1 MVPRRINRRIIQN
14 YQSKGEIKMGFHQKL
29 EEYAELVVKVG
40 LNIQPNQPL
49 LINTT
54 TDTIEFT
61 RLIVKKAYEAGAK
74 RVDVNYTDEV
84 NARAFYDFAPDEAFH
99 EFPKWATMQRDELIE
114 NKGALLWIDAD
125 NPDLL
130 EGVSIDRISSF
141 QKASGKALENY
152 RQAVMNDVI
161 TWSIVAMPSEK
172 WAAKVFP
179 KLKPEEQMQ
188 ALWELIFQV
197 VRIGEGTA
205 VPKWKE
211 HIDNLESRAALLNN
225 KRFKKLHYKA
235 LGTDI
240 QVELPKEHIW
250 MSGASKNAQNVPF
263 IANMPT
269 EEVYTAPLKTGVNG
283 YVKNTKPFV
292 YQGNVIDDFTLT
304 FENGKITSI
313 KAATGEK
320 LLQELIGTDDGA
332 KYLGEIAL
340 VPHESPISAS
350 NVLFF
355 NTLFDENASN
365 HFAIGEA
372 YPTCVAGARGLTQSE
387 LEHMGINTSI
397 VHEDFMIG
405 SGDMDIMG
413 ELADGTMEPIFIK
426 GAWAF

>member
-1 MVPRRINRRIIQN
+1 MDFQ
-14 YQSKGEIKMGFHQKL
+14 QKL

-49 LINTT
+49 LIGTT
-54 TDTIEFT
+54 TDTLEFT
-61 RLIVKKAYEAGAK
+61 RLVVKKAYEAGAK

-84 NARAFYDFAPDEAFH
+84 NARAFYDLAPNEAFH
-99 EFPKWATMQRDELIE
+99 EIPKWLVMQRDELIE

-130 EGVSIDRISSF
+130 EGVPVDRISNF
-141 QKASGKALENY
+141 QKASGKALANY
-152 RQAVMNDVI
+152 RKAIMNDVI
-161 TWSIVAMPSEK
+161 TWSIVAIPSK
-172 WAAKVFP
+172 NWAAKVFP
-179 KLKPEEQMQ
+179 QLEEEHQLD
-188 ALWELIFQV
+188 ALWDLIFQV
-197 VRIGEGTA
+197 VRVGEGTA
-205 VPKWKE
+205 VQKWKE
-211 HIDNLESRAALLNN
+211 HIDHLENRASILNV
-225 KRFKKLHYKA
+225 KRYKKLHYKA
-235 LGTDI
+235 EGTDI
-240 QVELPKEHIW
+240 QVELPKDHIW
-250 MSGASKNAQNVPF
+250 LSGASKNAQAVPF

-304 FENGKITSI
+304 FEDGAITKVQAS
-313 KAATGEK
+313 KGEK
-320 LLQELIGTDDGA
+320 LLQELVQTDEGA

-372 YPTCVAGARGLTQSE
+372 YPTCVEDARGLTHEE
-387 LEHMGINTSI
+387 LQQLGINTSI

-405 SGDMDIMG
+405 SAQMDIMG
-413 ELADGTMEPIFIK
+413 ELENGTIEPIFRK
-426 GAWAF
+426 GSWAF

>member
-1 MVPRRINRRIIQN
+1 MNFQ
-14 YQSKGEIKMGFHQKL
+14 QKL

-40 LNIQPNQPL
+40 LNIQKDQPL

-61 RLIVKKAYEAGAK
+61 RLITKKAYEAGAK
-74 RVDVNYTDEV
+74 RVDVNFADEV
-84 NARAFYDFAPDEAFH
+84 VSRAFYDLAPEASFH
-99 EFPKWATMQRDELIE
+99 EFPKWAALQRDELIE
-114 NKGALLWIDAD
+114 NKGAILWIDAD

-130 EGVSIDRISSF
+130 EGVSVDRISNF
-141 QKASGKALENY
+141 QKASGKALANY
-152 RQAVMNDVI
+152 RKAVMNDVI
-161 TWSIVAMPSEK
+161 TWSIVAMPSPK

-179 KLKPEEQMQ
+179 NLQPEEQMQ

-205 VPKWKE
+205 VEKWKA
-211 HIDNLESRAALLNN
+211 HIENLETRATLLNE
-225 KRFKKLHYKA
+225 KRYKKLHYKST
-235 LGTDI
+235 GTDI
-240 QVELPKEHIW
+240 QVELPKGHIW
-250 MSGASKNAQNVPF
+250 MSGASKNAQSVPF

-269 EEVYTAPLKTGVNG
+269 EEVYTAPLKNGVNG
-283 YVKNTKPFV
+283 YVSNTKPLV
-292 YQGNVIDDFTLT
+292 YKGNIIDNFTLT
-304 FENGKITSI
+304 FENGAIT
-313 KAATGEK
+313 KVQAETGEA
-320 LLQELIGTDDGA
+320 LLKELTQTDEGA

-372 YPTCVAGARGLTQSE
+372 YPTCVEGARGLSE
-387 LEHMGINTSI
+387 EEIQKLGINTSL

-405 SGDMDIMG
+405 SADMDIIG
-413 ELADGTMEPIFIK
+413 ELEDGTMEQIFK
-426 GAWAF
+426 QGTWAF

>member
-1 MVPRRINRRIIQN
+1 MDFQ
-14 YQSKGEIKMGFHQKL
+14 QKL

-54 TDTIEFT
+54 TDTIDFT

-84 NARAFYDFAPDEAFH
+84 NARAFYDYAPDEAFN
-99 EFPKWATMQRDELIE
+99 EFPKWAAMQRDELIE

-130 EGVSIDRISSF
+130 EGVSIDRISNF

-152 RQAVMNDVI
+152 RKAVMNDVI

-172 WAAKVFP
+172 WAAKVYP
-179 KLKPEEQMQ
+179 NLKLEEQMQ

-205 VPKWKE
+205 VQKWKE
-211 HIDNLESRAALLNN
+211 HIDNLESRATLLND

-235 LGTDI
+235 EGTDI

-250 MSGASKNAQNVPF
+250 MSGASKNGQNVPF

-340 VPHESPISAS
+340 VPHKSPISAS

-372 YPTCVAGARGLTQSE
+372 YPTCVEGARGLTQSE
-387 LEHMGINTSI
+387 LEQIGINTSI

>member
-1 MVPRRINRRIIQN
+1 MDFQ
-14 YQSKGEIKMGFHQKL
+14 QKL

-40 LNIQPNQPL
+40 LNIQKDQPL

-84 NARAFYDFAPDEAFH
+84 NARLFYDLAPDDAFH
-99 EFPKWATMQRDELIE
+99 EFPKWAAMQRDELIE

-130 EGVSIDRISSF
+130 EGVSIDRISNF
-141 QKASGKALENY
+141 QKASGKALANY
-152 RQAVMNDVI
+152 RKAVMNDEI

-172 WAAKVFP
+172 WAAKVFSHLE
-179 KLKPEEQMQ
+179 KDYQMP
-188 ALWELIFQV
+188 ALWDLIFQV
-197 VRIGEGTA
+197 VRIGDGTA
-205 VPKWKE
+205 VQQWKE
-211 HIDNLESRAALLNN
+211 HINHLESRATLLNA
-225 KRFKKLHYKA
+225 KCFKKLHYKA
-235 LGTDI
+235 DGTDI
-240 QVELPKEHIW
+240 QVELPKGHIW
-250 MSGASKNAQNVPF
+250 LSGASKNGQSVPF

-283 YVKNTKPFV
+283 YVRNTKPLV
-292 YQGNVIDDFTLT
+292 YQGNIIDDFTLT
-304 FENGKITSI
+304 FLNGAITKVQAGI
-313 KAATGEK
+313 GEE
-320 LLQELIGTDDGA
+320 LLKEFIQTDAGA

-372 YPTCVAGARGLTQSE
+372 YPTCVEDARGLSHEE
-387 LEHMGINTSI
+387 LENLGLNTSI

-405 SGDMDIMG
+405 SADMDILG
-413 ELADGTMEPIFIK
+413 ELEDGTMEPIFLK
-426 GAWAF
+426 GTWAF

>member
-1 MVPRRINRRIIQN
+1 MDFQ
-14 YQSKGEIKMGFHQKL
+14 QKL
-29 EEYAELVVKVG
+29 EEYAELIVKVG
-40 LNIQPNQPL
+40 LNIQKNQPL

-54 TDTIEFT
+54 TDTIDFT

-84 NARAFYDFAPDEAFH
+84 NARLFYDLAPDEAFH
-99 EFPKWATMQRDELIE
+99 EFPKWSAVQRDELIE

-130 EGVSIDRISSF
+130 EGVAIDRISNF
-141 QKASGKALENY
+141 QKASGKALEGY
-152 RQAVMNDVI
+152 RKAVMNDVI

-179 KLKPEEQMQ
+179 HLEGEYQMQ
-188 ALWELIFQV
+188 ALWDLIFQV

-205 VPKWKE
+205 VQKWKE
-211 HIDNLESRAALLNN
+211 HIDHLESRAALLNA
-225 KRFKKLHYKA
+225 KRFKKLHYTA
-235 LGTDI
+235 EGTDI

-250 MSGASKNAQNVPF
+250 LSGASKNAQSVPF
-263 IANMPT
+263 VANMPT
-269 EEVYTAPLKTGVNG
+269 EEVYTAPLKSGVNG
-283 YVKNTKPFV
+283 YVKNTKPLV

-304 FENGKITSI
+304 FEDGAIT
-313 KAATGEK
+313 KVQAATGEK
-320 LLQELIGTDDGA
+320 LLQELIQTDDGA

-372 YPTCVAGARGLTQSE
+372 YPTCVEGARGLSHTE
-387 LEHMGINTSI
+387 LEQLGINTSI

-405 SGDMDIMG
+405 SALMDIMG
-413 ELADGTMEPIFIK
+413 ELEDGTIEPIFCK

>member
-1 MVPRRINRRIIQN
+1 MDFQ
-14 YQSKGEIKMGFHQKL
+14 QKL

-54 TDTIEFT
+54 TDTIDFT

-84 NARAFYDFAPDEAFH
+84 NARAFYDYAPDEAFN
-99 EFPKWATMQRDELIE
+99 EFPKWAAMQRDELIE

-152 RQAVMNDVI
+152 RKAVMNDVI

-179 KLKPEEQMQ
+179 NLKPEEQMQ

-205 VPKWKE
+205 VQRWKE
-211 HIDNLESRAALLNN
+211 HIGNLESRATLLNN

-235 LGTDI
+235 EGTDI

-250 MSGASKNAQNVPF
+250 MSGASKNGQNVPF

-313 KAATGEK
+313 KAAAGEK
-320 LLQELIGTDDGA
+320 LLQELIGTDEGA

-372 YPTCVAGARGLTQSE
+372 YPTCVEGARGLTQSE
-387 LEHMGINTSI
+387 LEQMGINTSI

>member
-1 MVPRRINRRIIQN
+1 MNFQ
-14 YQSKGEIKMGFHQKL
+14 QKL

-40 LNIQPNQPL
+40 LNIQKNQPL

-84 NARAFYDFAPDEAFH
+84 NARLFYDLAPDEAFH
-99 EFPKWATMQRDELIE
+99 EFPKWAAMQRDELIE
-114 NKGALLWIDAD
+114 NNGALLWIDAD

-130 EGVSIDRISSF
+130 EGVAIDRISNF
-141 QKASGKALENY
+141 QKASGKALEGY
-152 RQAVMNDVI
+152 RKAVMNDVI
-161 TWSIVAMPSEK
+161 TWSIVAMPSKK

-179 KLKPEEQMQ
+179 QLDEEYQMQ
-188 ALWELIFQV
+188 ALWDLIFKV

-205 VPKWKE
+205 VQRWKQ
-211 HIDNLESRAALLNN
+211 HIEQLESRATLLNT

-235 LGTDI
+235 EGTDI
-240 QVELPKEHIW
+240 HVELPKEHIW
-250 MSGASKNAQNVPF
+250 LTGASKNAQGVPF

-304 FENGKITSI
+304 FEDGAIT
-313 KAATGEK
+313 KVQATTGEK
-320 LLQELIGTDDGA
+320 LLQQLIQTDEGA

-340 VPHESPISAS
+340 VPHESPISKS

-372 YPTCVAGARGLTQSE
+372 YPTCVEGARGLTQEE
-387 LEHMGINTSI
+387 LAQIGINTSI

-405 SGDMDIMG
+405 SAQMDIVG
-413 ELADGTMEPIFIK
+413 ELEDGTTESIFSK

>member
-1 MVPRRINRRIIQN
+1 MDFQ
-14 YQSKGEIKMGFHQKL
+14 QKL
-29 EEYAELVVKVG
+29 EEYAELVVKIG

-54 TDTIEFT
+54 TDAIEFT
-61 RLIVKKAYEAGAK
+61 RLVVKQAYAAGAK

-84 NARAFYDFAPDEAFH
+84 NARAFYDLAPDEAFH
-99 EFPKWATMQRDELIE
+99 EFPKWAAMQRDELIE

-130 EGVSIDRISSF
+130 EGVSIDRISNF

-152 RQAVMNDVI
+152 RKAVMNDVI
-161 TWSIVAMPSEK
+161 TWSIVAMPSKK

-179 KLKPEEQMQ
+179 KLKAEEQMQ
-188 ALWELIFQV
+188 ALWDLIFQV

-205 VPKWKE
+205 VQQWKE
-211 HIDNLESRAALLNN
+211 HIDNLENRATLLNN

-235 LGTDI
+235 EETDI

-250 MSGASKNAQNVPF
+250 MSGASKNGQNVPF

-269 EEVYTAPLKTGVNG
+269 EEVYTAPLKIGVNG
-283 YVKNTKPFV
+283 FVKNTKPFV

-304 FENGKITSI
+304 FKNGEVTAI

-372 YPTCVAGARGLTQSE
+372 YPTCVEGARGLSHSE
-387 LEHMGINTSI
+387 LEKMGINTSI

-405 SGDMDIMG
+405 SADMDIMG
-413 ELADGTMEPIFIK
+413 ELQDGTMEPIFIK
-426 GAWAF
+426 GTWAF

>member
-1 MVPRRINRRIIQN
+1 MNF
-14 YQSKGEIKMGFHQKL
+14 SEKL

-40 LNIQPNQPL
+40 LNIQKNQPL

-54 TDTIEFT
+54 TNTIEFT

-74 RVDVNYTDEV
+74 RVDVNYSDEV
-84 NARAFYDFAPDEAFH
+84 NARAFYDLAPDEAFH
-99 EFPKWATMQRDELIE
+99 EFPKWATLQRDELIE

-125 NPDLL
+125 NPDML
-130 EGVSIDRISSF
+130 EGVSIDRISNF
-141 QKASGKALENY
+141 QKASGKALANY
-152 RQAVMNDVI
+152 RKAVMNDVI

-179 KLKPEEQMQ
+179 HLDPAFQMQ
-188 ALWELIFQV
+188 ALWDVIFQV
-197 VRIGEGTA
+197 VRVGEGTA
-205 VPKWKE
+205 VEKWKQ
-211 HIDNLESRAALLNN
+211 HIENLESRAALLNE
-225 KRFKKLHYKA
+225 KKYKKLHYKA
-235 LGTDI
+235 PGTDI
-240 QVELPKEHIW
+240 QVELPTGHIW
-250 MSGASKNAQNVPF
+250 QSGSSKNAQAVSF

-269 EEVYTAPLKTGVNG
+269 EEVFTAPLKTGVNG
-283 YVKNTKPFV
+283 YVTNTKPFV
-292 YQGNVIDDFTLT
+292 FKGNVIDGFTLI
-304 FENGKITSI
+304 FENGAITKVQAS
-313 KAATGEK
+313 TGEE
-320 LLQELIGTDDGA
+320 LLKDLVQTDEGA

-372 YPTCVAGARGLTQSE
+372 YPTCIEGARGLSHSE
-387 LEHMGINTSI
+387 LESLGINTSI

-413 ELADGTMEPIFIK
+413 ELEDSTNEPIFIK
-426 GAWAF
+426 GTWAF

>member
-1 MVPRRINRRIIQN
+1 
-14 YQSKGEIKMGFHQKL
+14 MGFQQNL

-40 LNIQPNQPL
+40 LNIQKGQPL

-54 TDTIEFT
+54 TDTIDFT

-74 RVDVNYTDEV
+74 RVEVNYTDEV
-84 NARAFYDFAPDEAFH
+84 NARLFYDMAPDEAFH
-99 EFPKWATMQRDELIE
+99 EVPKWVVAQRDELIE

-130 EGVSIDRISSF
+130 EGVAIDRISNY

-152 RQAVMNDVI
+152 RKAVMNDVI
-161 TWSIVAMPSEK
+161 TWSIVAMPSKK

-179 KLKPEEQMQ
+179 NLDETEQMD
-188 ALWELIFQV
+188 ALWELIFKV
-197 VRIGEGTA
+197 VRIGKGTA
-205 VPKWKE
+205 VQQWQE
-211 HIDNLESRAALLNN
+211 HINNLESRAALLNE
-225 KRFKKLHYKA
+225 KRYKKLHYKA
-235 LGTDI
+235 EGTDI
-240 QVELPKEHIW
+240 EVELPKEHIW
-250 MSGASKNAQNVPF
+250 QSGASKNAQAVPF

-283 YVKNTKPFV
+283 FVSNTKPFV
-292 YQGNVIDDFTLT
+292 YQGNVIDGFKLT
-304 FENGKITSI
+304 FKDGEIVKVQ
-313 KAATGEK
+313 AASGEK
-320 LLQELIGTDDGA
+320 LLQELIQTDDGA

-372 YPTCVAGARGLTQSE
+372 YPTCVGGARGLTAEE
-387 LEHMGINTSI
+387 LEKMGINTSI

-405 SGDMDIMG
+405 SAGMDITG
-413 ELADGTMEPIFIK
+413 ELADGTKEPIFIK

>member
-1 MVPRRINRRIIQN
+1 MMDFQ
-14 YQSKGEIKMGFHQKL
+14 QKL

-54 TDTIEFT
+54 TDTIDFT

-84 NARAFYDFAPDEAFH
+84 NARAFYDYAPDEAFN
-99 EFPKWATMQRDELIE
+99 EFPKWAAMQRDELIE

-152 RQAVMNDVI
+152 RKAVMNDVI

-179 KLKPEEQMQ
+179 NLKPEEQMQ

-205 VPKWKE
+205 VQRWKE
-211 HIDNLESRAALLNN
+211 HIGNLESRATLLNN

-235 LGTDI
+235 EGTDI

-250 MSGASKNAQNVPF
+250 MSGASKNGQNVPF

-313 KAATGEK
+313 KAAAGEK
-320 LLQELIGTDDGA
+320 LLQELIGTDEGA

-372 YPTCVAGARGLTQSE
+372 YPTCVEGARGLTQSE
-387 LEHMGINTSI
+387 LEQMGINTSI

>member
-1 MVPRRINRRIIQN
+1 MDFQ
-14 YQSKGEIKMGFHQKL
+14 QKL

-61 RLIVKKAYEAGAK
+61 RLIVKKAYEVGAK

-84 NARAFYDFAPDEAFH
+84 NARAFYDFAPEEAFH
-99 EFPKWATMQRDELIE
+99 EFPKWAALQRDELIE
-114 NKGALLWIDAD
+114 NNGALLWIDAD

-130 EGVSIDRISSF
+130 EGVSIERISNF

-152 RQAVMNDVI
+152 RKAVMNDVI
-161 TWSIVAMPSEK
+161 TWSIVAMPSQK

-179 KLKPEEQMQ
+179 NLQPEEQMQ
-188 ALWELIFQV
+188 ALWDLIFQV
-197 VRIGEGTA
+197 VRIGKGTA
-205 VPKWKE
+205 VQQWQE
-211 HIDNLESRAALLNN
+211 HIENLESRAVLLNN

-235 LGTDI
+235 EGTDI

-250 MSGASKNAQNVPF
+250 MSGASKNGQNVPF

-283 YVKNTKPFV
+283 YVKNTKPFI

-304 FENGKITSI
+304 FENGKITSV
-313 KAATGEK
+313 KAVTGEQ
-320 LLQELIGTDDGA
+320 LLQELIGTDEGS

-340 VPHESPISAS
+340 VPHESPISSS
-350 NVLFF
+350 NVLFY

-372 YPTCVAGARGLTQSE
+372 YPTCIEGARGLTHSE
-387 LEHMGINTSI
+387 LEKMGINTSI

-413 ELADGTMEPIFIK
+413 ELADGTLEPIFIK

>member
-1 MVPRRINRRIIQN
+1 MNFQ
-14 YQSKGEIKMGFHQKL
+14 QKL

-40 LNIQPNQPL
+40 LNIQKDQPL
-49 LINTT
+49 LIGTT
-54 TDTIEFT
+54 TDTMDFT

-84 NARAFYDFAPDEAFH
+84 NARAFYDLAPDDAFH
-99 EFPKWATMQRDELIE
+99 EYPKWLAMQRDELIE

-130 EGVSIDRISSF
+130 EGVSVDRISNF
-141 QKASGKALENY
+141 QKAAGKALENY
-152 RQAVMNDVI
+152 RKAVMNDVI
-161 TWSIVAMPSEK
+161 TWSIVAIPSEK

-179 KLKPEEQMQ
+179 QLDEEHQME
-188 ALWELIFQV
+188 ALWDLIFKV
-197 VRIGEGTA
+197 VRIGEGNA
-205 VPKWKE
+205 VQKWKE
-211 HIDNLESRAALLNN
+211 HIDNLESRAALLNT

-235 LGTDI
+235 EGTDI
-240 QVELPKEHIW
+240 QVELPKDHIW
-250 MSGASKNAQNVPF
+250 LTGASKNAQNVPY

-269 EEVYTAPLKTGVNG
+269 EEVYTAPLKNGVNG
-283 YVKNTKPFV
+283 YVKSKKPLV
-292 YQGNVIDDFTLT
+292 YQGNIVDDFTLT
-304 FENGKITSI
+304 FENGAIAKIEASI
-313 KAATGEK
+313 GEE
-320 LLQELIGTDDGA
+320 LLRELTQTDDGA

-372 YPTCVAGARGLTQSE
+372 YPTCVEGARGLTHEE
-387 LEHMGINTSI
+387 LEQIGLNTSI

-405 SGDMDIMG
+405 SADMDIMG
-413 ELADGTMEPIFIK
+413 ELVDGTMEPIFRK
-426 GAWAF
+426 GTWAF

>member
-1 MVPRRINRRIIQN
+1 MDFQ
-14 YQSKGEIKMGFHQKL
+14 QKL

-54 TDTIEFT
+54 TDTIDFT

-84 NARAFYDFAPDEAFH
+84 NARAFYDYAPDEAFN
-99 EFPKWATMQRDELIE
+99 EFPKWAAMQRDELIE

-152 RQAVMNDVI
+152 RKAVMNDVI

-179 KLKPEEQMQ
+179 NLKPEEQMQ

-205 VPKWKE
+205 VQKWIE
-211 HIDNLESRAALLNN
+211 HIDNLESRATLLNN

-235 LGTDI
+235 EGTDI

-250 MSGASKNAQNVPF
+250 MSGASKNGQNVPF

-372 YPTCVAGARGLTQSE
+372 YPTCVEGARGLTQSE
-387 LEHMGINTSI
+387 LEQMGINTSI

>member
-1 MVPRRINRRIIQN
+1 MSFQ
-14 YQSKGEIKMGFHQKL
+14 QKL

-40 LNIQPNQPL
+40 LNIQKNQPL

-84 NARAFYDFAPDEAFH
+84 NARLFYDLAPDEAFH
-99 EFPKWATMQRDELIE
+99 EIPKWSVMQRDELIE

-130 EGVSIDRISSF
+130 EGVSIERISNF
-141 QKASGKALENY
+141 QKASGKALERY
-152 RQAVMNDVI
+152 RKAVMSDVI
-161 TWSIVAMPSEK
+161 TWSIVAMPSAK

-179 KLKPEEQMQ
+179 QLQPEEQMQ
-188 ALWELIFQV
+188 ALWDLIFQV

-205 VPKWKE
+205 VQKWKE
-211 HIDNLESRAALLNN
+211 HIDHLESRAELLNA

-235 LGTDI
+235 NGTDI

-250 MSGASKNAQNVPF
+250 LSGASKNAQSVPF

-269 EEVYTAPLKTGVNG
+269 EEVYTAPLKTGING

-292 YQGNVIDDFTLT
+292 YQGNVIDNFTLT
-304 FENGKITSI
+304 FENGAIVKV
-313 KAATGEK
+313 KAETGEE
-320 LLQELIGTDDGA
+320 LLQELIQTDEGA
-332 KYLGEIAL
+332 KFLGEIAL

-372 YPTCVAGARGLTQSE
+372 YPTCLEGARGLSPSE
-387 LEHMGINTSI
+387 LENLGINTSI

-405 SGDMDIMG
+405 SADMDILG
-413 ELADGTMEPIFIK
+413 ELEDGTVEPIFQK
-426 GAWAF
+426 GTWAF

>member
-1 MVPRRINRRIIQN
+1 MNFQ
-14 YQSKGEIKMGFHQKL
+14 QKL
-29 EEYAELVVKVG
+29 EEYAELIVKVG
-40 LNIQPNQPL
+40 LNIQKDQPL

-61 RLIVKKAYEAGAK
+61 RLVVKKAYEAGAK

-84 NARAFYDFAPDEAFH
+84 NARAFYDLAPEQAFH
-99 EFPKWATMQRDELIE
+99 EFPKWAAMQRDELIE

-130 EGVSIDRISSF
+130 EGVSIDRITNF
-141 QKASGKALENY
+141 HKASGKALENY
-152 RQAVMNDVI
+152 RKAVMNDVI
-161 TWSIVAMPSEK
+161 TWSIVAMPSPK

-179 KLKPEEQMQ
+179 HLEEEYQMQ
-188 ALWELIFQV
+188 ALWDLIFQV

-205 VPKWKE
+205 VQKWKE
-211 HIDNLESRAALLNN
+211 HIDHLESRAALLNA

-235 LGTDI
+235 HGTDI
-240 QVELPKEHIW
+240 QVELPKGHIW
-250 MSGASKNAQNVPF
+250 LSGASKNGQNVPF

-283 YVKNTKPFV
+283 YVRNTKPLV
-292 YQGNVIDDFTLT
+292 YQGNIIDGFTLT
-304 FENGKITSI
+304 FENGAITKVQADS
-313 KAATGEK
+313 GEE
-320 LLQELIGTDDGA
+320 LLQELKQTDEGA

-372 YPTCVAGARGLTQSE
+372 YPTCVEGARGLTKDE
-387 LEHMGINTSI
+387 LENLGLNTSI

-405 SGDMDIMG
+405 SADMDILG
-413 ELADGTMEPIFIK
+413 ELEDGKVEQIFRK
-426 GAWAF
+426 GTWAF

>member
-1 MVPRRINRRIIQN
+1 MNFQ
-14 YQSKGEIKMGFHQKL
+14 QKL

-40 LNIQPNQPL
+40 LNIQKNQPL

-84 NARAFYDFAPDEAFH
+84 NARLFYDLAPDEAFH
-99 EFPKWATMQRDELIE
+99 EFPKWAAMQRDELIE
-114 NKGALLWIDAD
+114 NNGALLWIDAD

-130 EGVSIDRISSF
+130 EGVAIDRISNF
-141 QKASGKALENY
+141 QKASGKALEGY
-152 RQAVMNDVI
+152 RKAVMNDVI
-161 TWSIVAMPSEK
+161 TWSIVAMPSKK

-179 KLKPEEQMQ
+179 QLDEEYQMQ
-188 ALWELIFQV
+188 ALWDLIFKV

-205 VPKWKE
+205 VQRWKQ
-211 HIDNLESRAALLNN
+211 HIEQLESRATLLNT

-235 LGTDI
+235 EGTDI
-240 QVELPKEHIW
+240 HVELPKEHIW
-250 MSGASKNAQNVPF
+250 LTGASKNAQGVPF

-304 FENGKITSI
+304 FEDGAIT
-313 KAATGEK
+313 KVQATTGEK
-320 LLQELIGTDDGA
+320 LLQQLIQTDEGA

-340 VPHESPISAS
+340 VPHESPISKS

-372 YPTCVAGARGLTQSE
+372 YPTCVEGARGLTQEE
-387 LEHMGINTSI
+387 LAQIGINTSI

-405 SGDMDIMG
+405 SAQMDIVG
-413 ELADGTMEPIFIK
+413 ELEDGTTESIFNK

>member
-1 MVPRRINRRIIQN
+1 MDFQ
-14 YQSKGEIKMGFHQKL
+14 QKL

-84 NARAFYDFAPDEAFH
+84 NARAFYDFAPDEAFQ
-99 EFPKWATMQRDELIE
+99 EFPKWAAKQRDELID

-152 RQAVMNDVI
+152 RKAVMNDVI

-179 KLKPEEQMQ
+179 NLKPEEQMQ

-205 VPKWKE
+205 VQKWKE

-235 LGTDI
+235 EGTDI

-250 MSGASKNAQNVPF
+250 LSGSSKNGQNVPF

-313 KAATGEK
+313 TAGTGEK
-320 LLQELIGTDDGA
+320 LLQELIGTDEGA

-372 YPTCVAGARGLTQSE
+372 YPTCVEGARGLTHSE
-387 LEHMGINTSI
+387 LEDLGINTSI

-405 SGDMDIMG
+405 SGEMDIMG
-413 ELADGTMEPIFIK
+413 ELADGTMQPIFIK
-426 GAWAF
+426 GTWAF

>member
-1 MVPRRINRRIIQN
+1 MDFQ
-14 YQSKGEIKMGFHQKL
+14 QKL

-40 LNIQPNQPL
+40 LNIQKDQPL
-49 LINTT
+49 LIGTT

-84 NARAFYDFAPDEAFH
+84 NSRLFYDLAPDEAFH
-99 EFPKWATMQRDELIE
+99 EYPKWLTMQRDELIE
-114 NKGALLWIDAD
+114 NKGALLWIDAE

-130 EGVSIDRISSF
+130 EGVPIDRISNF
-141 QKASGKALENY
+141 QKSAGKALANY
-152 RQAVMNDVI
+152 RKAVMNDVI
-161 TWSIVAMPSEK
+161 TWSIVAIPSEK

-179 KLKPEEQMQ
+179 QLEAEHQME
-188 ALWELIFQV
+188 ALWNLIFQV

-205 VPKWKE
+205 VQKWKE
-211 HIDNLESRAALLNN
+211 HIDHLESRAALLNA

-235 LGTDI
+235 DGTDI
-240 QVELPKEHIW
+240 QVELPAGHIW
-250 MSGASKNAQNVPF
+250 LSGASKNAQAVPF

-283 YVKNTKPFV
+283 YVKNTKPLV
-292 YQGNVIDDFTLT
+292 YQGNIIDNFTLT
-304 FENGKITSI
+304 FENGAIT
-313 KAATGEK
+313 KVQAATGEE
-320 LLQELIGTDDGA
+320 LLQELTQTDEGA

-340 VPHESPISAS
+340 VPHESPISSS

-372 YPTCVAGARGLTQSE
+372 YPTCVEGARGLPHDE
-387 LEHMGINTSI
+387 LVNLGLNTSI

-405 SGDMDIMG
+405 SADMDIMG
-413 ELADGTMEPIFIK
+413 ELEDGTMEQIFKK
-426 GAWAF
+426 GTWAF

>member
-1 MVPRRINRRIIQN
+1 MDFQ
-14 YQSKGEIKMGFHQKL
+14 QKL

-40 LNIQPNQPL
+40 LNIQKNQPL

-84 NARAFYDFAPDEAFH
+84 NARLFYDLAPDDAFH
-99 EFPKWATMQRDELIE
+99 EFPKWAAMQRDELIE
-114 NKGALLWIDAD
+114 NNGALLWIDAD

-130 EGVSIDRISSF
+130 EGVSIDRISNL

-152 RQAVMNDVI
+152 RKAVMNDVI

-179 KLKPEEQMQ
+179 HLEKEYQMS
-188 ALWELIFQV
+188 ALWDLIFQV

-205 VPKWKE
+205 VQKWKE
-211 HIDNLESRAALLNN
+211 HIDHLENRAALLNA
-225 KRFKKLHYKA
+225 KRYKKLHYKA
-235 LGTDI
+235 EGTDI
-240 QVELPKEHIW
+240 QVELPSGHIW
-250 MSGASKNAQNVPF
+250 LSGASKNGQSVPF

-269 EEVYTAPLKTGVNG
+269 EEVYTAPLKMGVNG
-283 YVKNTKPFV
+283 YVKNTKPLV
-292 YQGNVIDDFTLT
+292 YQGNIIDDFTLT
-304 FENGKITSI
+304 FENGAIT
-313 KAATGEK
+313 KVQAATGEE
-320 LLQELIGTDDGA
+320 LLKEFIQTDDGA

-350 NVLFF
+350 SVLFF

-372 YPTCVAGARGLTQSE
+372 YPTCIEGARGLSQSE
-387 LEHMGINTSI
+387 LENLGINTSI

-405 SGDMDIMG
+405 SAHMDILG
-413 ELADGTMEPIFIK
+413 ELEDGTMEPVFLK
-426 GAWAF
+426 GTWAF

>member
-1 MVPRRINRRIIQN
+1 MMDFQ
-14 YQSKGEIKMGFHQKL
+14 QKL

-40 LNIQPNQPL
+40 LNIQPNQQL

-54 TDTIEFT
+54 TDTIDFT

-99 EFPKWATMQRDELIE
+99 EFPKWAAMQRDELIE

-152 RQAVMNDVI
+152 RKAVMNDVI

-179 KLKPEEQMQ
+179 NLKPGEQME
-188 ALWELIFQV
+188 ALWDLIFQV

-205 VPKWKE
+205 VQKWKE
-211 HIDNLESRAALLNN
+211 HIDNLEGRATLLNN
-225 KRFKKLHYKA
+225 KRFKKLHYKST
-235 LGTDI
+235 GTDI
-240 QVELPKEHIW
+240 KVELPKEHIW
-250 MSGASKNAQNVPF
+250 MSGASKNSQHVPF

-304 FENGKITSI
+304 FENGKITAI
-313 KAATGEK
+313 KATTGEK
-320 LLQELIGTDDGA
+320 LLQELIGTDEGA

-372 YPTCVAGARGLTQSE
+372 YPTCVEGARGLTHSE
-387 LEHMGINTSI
+387 LEEIGINTSI

-413 ELADGTMEPIFIK
+413 ELEDGTIEPIFIK
-426 GAWAF
+426 GTWAF

>member
-1 MVPRRINRRIIQN
+1 MDFQ
-14 YQSKGEIKMGFHQKL
+14 QKL
-29 EEYAELVVKVG
+29 EEYAELVVQVG
-40 LNIQPNQPL
+40 LNIQKDQPL

-84 NARAFYDFAPDEAFH
+84 NARLFYDLAPDDAFH
-99 EFPKWATMQRDELIE
+99 EFPKWAAMQRDELIE

-130 EGVSIDRISSF
+130 EGVSIDRISNF
-141 QKASGKALENY
+141 QKASGKALANY
-152 RQAVMNDVI
+152 RKAVMNDEI

-172 WAAKVFP
+172 WAAKVFSHLE
-179 KLKPEEQMQ
+179 KEYQMP
-188 ALWELIFQV
+188 ALWDLIFQV
-197 VRIGEGTA
+197 VRIGDGTA
-205 VPKWKE
+205 VQQWKE
-211 HIDNLESRAALLNN
+211 HIDHLESRATLLNA

-235 LGTDI
+235 DGTDI
-240 QVELPKEHIW
+240 QVELPKGHIW
-250 MSGASKNAQNVPF
+250 LSGASKNGQSVPF

-283 YVKNTKPFV
+283 NVRNTKPLV
-292 YQGNVIDDFTLT
+292 YQGNIIDDFTLT
-304 FENGKITSI
+304 FENGAIT
-313 KAATGEK
+313 KVQAGTGEE
-320 LLQELIGTDDGA
+320 LLKEFIQTDAGA

-372 YPTCVAGARGLTQSE
+372 YPTCVEGARGLSHEE
-387 LEHMGINTSI
+387 LENLGLNTSI

-405 SGDMDIMG
+405 SAQMDILG
-413 ELADGTMEPIFIK
+413 ELEDGTMEPIFLK
-426 GAWAF
+426 GTWAF

>member
-1 MVPRRINRRIIQN
+1 MNFQ
-14 YQSKGEIKMGFHQKL
+14 QKL

-40 LNIQPNQPL
+40 LNIQKGQPL
-49 LINTT
+49 LINAT

-74 RVDVNYTDEV
+74 RVDVNYSDEV
-84 NARAFYDFAPDEAFH
+84 NLRAFYDLAPDEAFH
-99 EFPKWATMQRDELIE
+99 EYPKWLTMQRDELIE
-114 NKGALLWIDAD
+114 NNGALLWIDAE

-130 EGVSIDRISSF
+130 EGVSVDRISNF
-141 QKASGKALENY
+141 QKTAGKALENY
-152 RQAVMNDVI
+152 RKAVMNDVI

-179 KLKPEEQMQ
+179 KLPVAEQMQ
-188 ALWELIFQV
+188 ALWDLIFQV

-205 VPKWKE
+205 VQKWQE
-211 HIDNLESRAALLNN
+211 HIEHLENRAALLNA

-235 LGTDI
+235 EGTDI
-240 QVELPKEHIW
+240 QVELPKGHIW
-250 MSGASKNAQNVPF
+250 LSGASKNGQNVPF

-269 EEVYTAPLKTGVNG
+269 EEVYTAPLKNGVHG
-283 YVKNTKPFV
+283 YVKNTKPLV
-292 YQGNVIDDFTLT
+292 YQGNIIDDFTLT
-304 FENGKITSI
+304 FENGAIT
-313 KAATGEK
+313 KVQAATGEK
-320 LLQELIGTDDGA
+320 LLQELTQTDEGA

-340 VPHESPISAS
+340 VPHKSPISAS

-372 YPTCVAGARGLTQSE
+372 YPTCVEGARGLPENE
-387 LEHMGINTSI
+387 LEKLGINTSI

-405 SGDMDIMG
+405 SADMDIVG
-413 ELADGTMEPIFIK
+413 ELEDGTMEPIFQK

>member
-1 MVPRRINRRIIQN
+1 MMDFQ
-14 YQSKGEIKMGFHQKL
+14 QKL

-54 TDTIEFT
+54 TDTIDFT

-84 NARAFYDFAPDEAFH
+84 NARAFYDYAPDEAFN
-99 EFPKWATMQRDELIE
+99 EFPKWAAMQRDELIE

-130 EGVSIDRISSF
+130 EGVSIDRISNF

-152 RQAVMNDVI
+152 RKAVMNDVI

-172 WAAKVFP
+172 WAAKVYP
-179 KLKPEEQMQ
+179 NLKLEEQMQ

-205 VPKWKE
+205 VQKWKE
-211 HIDNLESRAALLNN
+211 HIDNLESRATLLND

-235 LGTDI
+235 EGTDI

-250 MSGASKNAQNVPF
+250 MSGASKNGQNVPF

-340 VPHESPISAS
+340 VPHKSPISAS

-372 YPTCVAGARGLTQSE
+372 YPTCVEGARGLTQSE
-387 LEHMGINTSI
+387 LEQIGINTSI

>member
-1 MVPRRINRRIIQN
+1 MDFQ
-14 YQSKGEIKMGFHQKL
+14 QKL

-99 EFPKWATMQRDELIE
+99 EFPKWAAMQRDELIE

-152 RQAVMNDVI
+152 RKAVMNDVI

-179 KLKPEEQMQ
+179 DLKPEEQMQ

-205 VPKWKE
+205 VQQWKE

-225 KRFKKLHYKA
+225 KHFKKLHYKA
-235 LGTDI
+235 EGTDI

-250 MSGASKNAQNVPF
+250 MSGASENGQNVPF

-332 KYLGEIAL
+332 KYLGEML
-340 VPHESPISAS
+340 
-350 NVLFF
+350 
-355 NTLFDENASN
+355 
-365 HFAIGEA
+365 
-372 YPTCVAGARGLTQSE
+372 
-387 LEHMGINTSI
+387 
-397 VHEDFMIG
+397 
-405 SGDMDIMG
+405 
-413 ELADGTMEPIFIK
+413 
-426 GAWAF
+426 

>member
-1 MVPRRINRRIIQN
+1 MDFQ
-14 YQSKGEIKMGFHQKL
+14 QKL

-54 TDTIEFT
+54 TDTIELT
-61 RLIVKKAYEAGAK
+61 RLIVGKAYEVGAK

-84 NARAFYDFAPDEAFH
+84 NARAFYDFAPDEAFQ
-99 EFPKWATMQRDELIE
+99 EFPKWAAMQRDELIE

-130 EGVSIDRISSF
+130 EGVSIDRISNF

-152 RQAVMNDVI
+152 RKAVMNDVI

-179 KLKPEEQMQ
+179 DLKPEEQMQ

-197 VRIGEGTA
+197 VRVGEGTA
-205 VPKWKE
+205 VQKWKE
-211 HIDNLESRAALLNN
+211 HIDNLESRATLLNN

-235 LGTDI
+235 EGTDI

-250 MSGASKNAQNVPF
+250 MSGASKNGQNTPF

-304 FENGKITSI
+304 FENGEITSI
-313 KAATGEK
+313 KAVTGEK

-332 KYLGEIAL
+332 KFLGEIAL

-372 YPTCVAGARGLTQSE
+372 YPTCVEGARGLTQSE
-387 LEHMGINTSI
+387 LENIGINTSI

-405 SGDMDIMG
+405 SGDMDIIG
-413 ELADGTMEPIFIK
+413 ELADGSIEPIFKK

>member
-1 MVPRRINRRIIQN
+1 MDFQ
-14 YQSKGEIKMGFHQKL
+14 QKL

-99 EFPKWATMQRDELIE
+99 EFPKWAAMQRDELIE

-152 RQAVMNDVI
+152 RKAVMNDVI

-179 KLKPEEQMQ
+179 DLKPEEQMQ

-205 VPKWKE
+205 VQQWKE

-225 KRFKKLHYKA
+225 KHFKKLHYKA
-235 LGTDI
+235 EGTDI

-250 MSGASKNAQNVPF
+250 MSGASKNGQNTPF

-283 YVKNTKPFV
+283 YVRNTKPFV

-320 LLQELIGTDDGA
+320 LLQELIGTDEGA

-372 YPTCVAGARGLTQSE
+372 YPTCVKGARGLTHSE
-387 LEHMGINTSI
+387 LEAMGINTSI

-413 ELADGTMEPIFIK
+413 ELADGSMEPIFKK